1 MAIIESFFLKT
12 IEMSINATIIGLL
25 IILLKKVFKNVPV
38 KLINIIWIF
47 VIILLIVPVCVES
60 EISIQNYIP
69 KIEPNILFVPTE
81 DTETIIVDFQN
92 TMNKSNEKFQIIP
105 IIWLLCTIGL
115 TLKNITLM
123 AKIKNKIDNV
133 MSTDIKTLKIFDECK
148 EKLKIKADIKLVLQ
162 NEIKTPVIFGVTSP
176 MLLITEEVENLSED
190 EIRYIF
196 MHELVHY
203 KKMDTIIYQVINM
216 LKCIHWFNPILLVVF
231 IKIKN
236 DLEYATDEI
245 VVDILKDRKKYCK
258 VLLKI
263 SQIGTENYANVVTIY
278 NGRKELERRILMLKN
293 DGKVNGVSI
302 FIVALLVV
310 ILGMASTALAT
321 SKITENLDIPL
332 IENLTKTYVKPLATG
347 KISSP
352 YLRRIHPITQEEVFH
367 NGIDIAA
374 EEGTKVVSMLDG
386 KVLKASYDT
395 QNGNQVVVEHDG
407 LCTEYNHL
415 SKIIVEVGESV
426 VGGQK
431 IGEVGKTGMA
441 TGAHLHFSV
450 INGQGE
456 YVNPLNYIEM

>member
-1 MAIIESFFLKT
+1 MVIVKSIFTKV
-12 IEMSINATIIGLL
+12 IEMSINATIIALL

-38 KLINIIWIF
+38 KLANVIWIF
-47 VIILLIVPVCVES
+47 VIILLIVPVHIES
-60 EISIQNYIP
+60 KISIQNYIP
-69 KIEPNILFVPTE
+69 KIESNILFVPTE
-81 DTETIIVDFQN
+81 DTETIIVDSQN
-92 TMNKSNEKFQIIP
+92 AMSESDKNFQIIP
-105 IIWLLCTIGL
+105 IIWLLCTAGL
-115 TLKNITLM
+115 TLKNIILM
-123 AKIKNKIDNV
+123 AEIKNKIDNATV
-133 MSTDIKTLKIFDECK
+133 TDIKTLKIFDECK
-148 EKLKIKADIKLVLQ
+148 EKLKIKSNIKLILQ
-162 NEIKTPVIFGVTSP
+162 DEIKTPVIFGVTSP

-216 LKCIHWFNPILLVVF
+216 LKCIYWFNPILLVVF

-263 SQIGTENYANVVTIY
+263 SQIGTENYSNVVTIY

-321 SKITENLDIPL
+321 SKITENLDIPV
-332 IENLTKTYVKPLATG
+332 IENSTKTYVKPVATG

-352 YLRRIHPITQEEVFH
+352 YSKRKHPITQEEIFH

-374 EEGTKVVSMLDG
+374 EEGTEVVSMLDG
-386 KVLKASYDT
+386 KVLKAGYDT

-415 SKIIVEVGESV
+415 SRITAEVGEEI

-431 IGEVGKTGMA
+431 IGEVGKTGLA

-450 INGQGE
+450 INKDGE
-456 YVNPLNYIEM
+456 YVNPLDYVEM